1 MNQPKIRCQEMVT
14 KHRKEAWSSAIKDVE
29 DSEQCTTLATHKI
42 VGIDLYIC
50 KTHAKGINKKRL
62 ITL

>member
-1 MNQPKIRCQEMVT
+1 MVT